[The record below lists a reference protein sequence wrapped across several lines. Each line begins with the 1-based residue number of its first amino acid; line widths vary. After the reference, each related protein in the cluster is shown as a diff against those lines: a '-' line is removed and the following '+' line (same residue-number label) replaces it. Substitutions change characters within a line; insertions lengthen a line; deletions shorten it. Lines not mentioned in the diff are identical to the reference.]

1 MESLFPLSLDGSFV
15 RLEPLATTHVEAL
28 VAAAGESRAT
38 YGLTNVP
45 AGVPAMTAYVESAL
59 EDAARGVAV
68 PFVTIDKRRERVVGS
83 TRFAR
88 IERWSWP
95 GPPVPPIPRGP
106 DAVEIGWTWLAAGAQ
121 RTHVNTEAKLLML
134 THAFDV
140 WGVRRV
146 ALMTD
151 SRNARSRANIE
162 RVGAR
167 LDGILRAHQPASDG
181 TIRDS
186 AAYSMLPGEWPAA
199 RDRLVARLR
208 PPRPE

>member
-1 MESLFPLSLDGSFV
+1 MEPLFPLLLDGRFV
-15 RLEPLATTHVEAL
+15 RLEPMSSAHVEAL
-28 VAAAGESRAT
+28 VAAAAESRAT

-45 AGVPAMTAYVESAL
+45 DGVAAMAAYVATAL
-59 EDAARGVAV
+59 DDVARGVAV
-68 PFVTIDKRRERVVGS
+68 PFVTFDKRRERVVGS
-83 TRFAR
+83 TRFGR

-95 GPPVPPIPRGP
+95 GTPVPPLPRGP

-134 THAFDV
+134 THAFEV

-146 ALMTD
+146 TLMTD
-151 SRNARSRANIE
+151 ARNARSRANIE

-167 LDGILRAHQPASDG
+167 LDGILRAHQPAWDG

-186 AAYSMLPGEWPAA
+186 AAYSMLPDEWPAA
-199 RDRLVARLR
+199 RERLRARLR
-208 PPRPE
+208 APRPE